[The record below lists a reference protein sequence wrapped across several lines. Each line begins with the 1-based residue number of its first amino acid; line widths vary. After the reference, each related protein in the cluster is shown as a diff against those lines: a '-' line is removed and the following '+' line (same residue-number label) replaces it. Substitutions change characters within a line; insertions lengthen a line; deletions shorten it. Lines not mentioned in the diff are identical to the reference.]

1 MEVILKNYRI
11 YGQKR
16 FFENVI
22 NDGLTGG
29 RRMGRIVESL
39 CPICVA
45 V

>member
-22 NDGLTGG
+22 DDRLIGSRGLDG
-29 RRMGRIVESL
+29 IIESL
-39 CPICVA
+39 CSTYLA

>member
-1 MEVILKNYRI
+1 MKVILKNYRI

-22 NDGLTGG
+22 NDRLIGSRGLDG
-29 RRMGRIVESL
+29 IVESL
-39 CPICVA
+39 CPIYVA

>member
-1 MEVILKNYRI
+1 MEVIFKNYKI

-22 NDGLTGG
+22 NDGFTG
-29 RRMGRIVESL
+29 RRGMDGIVESL
-39 CPICVA
+39 CPIYVA

>member
-22 NDGLTGG
+22 NDRLTGSRG
-29 RRMGRIVESL
+29 LDGIVESL
-39 CPICVA
+39 CLIYVA

>member
-16 FFENVI
+16 FFEDVI
-22 NDGLTGG
+22 NDGLTGSRG
-29 RRMGRIVESL
+29 MDGIVESL
-39 CPICVA
+39 CSIYLA

>member
-1 MEVILKNYRI
+1 MEVSLKNYRS

-22 NDGLTGG
+22 NDGLTGCRG
-29 RRMGRIVESL
+29 MDGIVESL
-39 CPICVA
+39 CSICIA

>member
-1 MEVILKNYRI
+1 MDVIFKNYSI

-22 NDGLTGG
+22 NDGFIVSRGMDG
-29 RRMGRIVESL
+29 IVESL
-39 CPICVA
+39 CSIYLA

>member
-22 NDGLTGG
+22 NDGFIGCQG
-29 RRMGRIVESL
+29 MDGIVESL
-39 CPICVA
+39 CSIYLA